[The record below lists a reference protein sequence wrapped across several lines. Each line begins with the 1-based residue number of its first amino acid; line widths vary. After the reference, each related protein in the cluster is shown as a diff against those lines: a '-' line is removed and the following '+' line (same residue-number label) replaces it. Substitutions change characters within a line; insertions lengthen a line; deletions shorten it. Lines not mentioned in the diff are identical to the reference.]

1 MLNHLVT
8 AWPSHVKTNDDSW
21 TQWIGGWKELWL
33 AFGATL
39 SIKKRLSC
47 CSPCN
52 PGSPNVAIP
61 GTKWRFSSLV
71 DFPASHRLKPVASPK
86 FGGFAK
92 CQRCLK
98 MQYKWTP
105 KKRCHF
111 GIHLWYMWYKSSL
124 GEKYLSPSLGL
135 YSKGCSSEFVC

>member
-1 MLNHLVT
+1 M
-8 AWPSHVKTNDDSW
+8 
-21 TQWIGGWKELWL
+21 
-33 AFGATL
+33 
-39 SIKKRLSC
+39 
-47 CSPCN
+47 
-52 PGSPNVAIP
+52 AIP

-105 KKRCHF
+105 KKDAILEYIF
-111 GIHLWYMWYKSSL
+111 GICGTSPAWVRNIFLHLWGSIQRGAHQSL
-124 GEKYLSPSLGL
+124 FAKL
-135 YSKGCSSEFVC
+135 F